1 VPLNSDPEATY
12 RGIISWV
19 IRALYE
25 AFLPEI
31 IINSREF
38 IYNRA
43 GPYYSL
49 IIRDI
54 LREMGIRVMKWLL
67 YSLDLNP
74 IENLYTLIKAELYRL
89 YPELEYVPDTEET
102 LDILIR
108 EV

>member
-1 VPLNSDPEATY
+1 VPLNSNPEATY

-19 IRALYE
+19 IQVLYK

-31 IINSREF
+31 INNSREF

-54 LREMGIRVMKWLL
+54 LREMGIRIM
-67 YSLDLNP
+67 
-74 IENLYTLIKAELYRL
+74 E
-89 YPELEYVPDTEET
+89 
-102 LDILIR
+102 
-108 EV
+108 